1 MEIFRKERKGTVWL
15 LDNCRIKFY
24 KGIFFHSL
32 IMKTNLMQFN
42 LQFDK
47 NNEKLKLKI
56 EIISANQKLKELS
69 DYEASKK
76 NFNILRVIIFER

>member
-1 MEIFRKERKGTVWL
+1 
-15 LDNCRIKFY
+15 
-24 KGIFFHSL
+24 
-32 IMKTNLMQFN
+32 MQFIF
-42 LQFDK
+42 QFDK